1 MQASYCILI
10 IAGRDM
16 VKEEYDSHVASHNG
30 LLELTCNANSVPPL
44 GRRSCFRDTPF
55 IGFDVTLHIGKYR
68 FVKRVPPL
76 GLMSWLVIVILKI
89 GVIVVGV
96 VLPFIVP
103 ITVAL
108 LVIIMVHHFSTIL
121 LVVIL
126 RD

>member
-1 MQASYCILI
+1 
-10 IAGRDM
+10 M

-30 LLELTCNANSVPPL
+30 LFELTSNANSVPPL
-44 GRRSCFRDTPF
+44 GRRNCFRYIPF

-68 FVKRVPPL
+68 FVKPPL

-89 GVIVVGV
+89 GVIVVGI

-108 LVIIMVHHFSTIL
+108 LVIIMVHHFSTIV